1 MPSVPPSVPPAVPP
15 SVPPAVTTAQLERA
29 EAIVDRVRRGARASA
44 ELSETISREEL
55 GPGQSEQLSALVY
68 GALRRDR
75 RVREVLKELGA
86 DAGSAR
92 LAVIGAALLEGT
104 GSFDAQSAR
113 AAWSE
118 VAWQRFEQTDRDV
131 VARAQ
136 GPARL
141 ALLGSLPD
149 FLAQLLAAEYGEQAG
164 ALAESLSRPAPR
176 SLRVNALKADVQTA
190 RERLQ
195 QEGGRTTLGSW
206 GRRTLVLEGAFN
218 PFVTRA
224 FHEGLFEL
232 QDEGSQLACE
242 LVAPPPRGLVVD
254 ACAGAGGKS
263 LAIAAALEGRGK
275 VVSLDIDEGKL
286 AELRRRAKR
295 AGAANI
301 QALGITEDGDLP
313 PPVQALSGKVDRLLI
328 DAPCSGT
335 GVLRRNP
342 EARARLT
349 LAAVDR
355 LVETQRA
362 IIERMLPLLAPGG
375 RLVFVTCSLLR
386 AEGEDLM
393 SAVEAAHPELDP
405 VNLAEIYDRAY
416 VDRFVRSAPHR
427 VRVLPHLH
435 GTDGFFVTVL
445 RKKR

>member
-1 MPSVPPSVPPAVPP
+1 
-15 SVPPAVTTAQLERA
+15 
-29 EAIVDRVRRGARASA
+29 
-44 ELSETISREEL
+44 
-55 GPGQSEQLSALVY
+55 LVY
-68 GALRRDR
+68 AALRRER
-75 RVREVLKELGA
+75 RVVAVLRELGA
-86 DAGSAR
+86 DVSGPHAAR
-92 LAVIGAALLEGT
+92 LMVIGAGLLEA
-104 GSFDAQSAR
+104 SPLFEPEEAR

-118 VAWQRFEQTDRDV
+118 VSWQRFLQTDATLL
-131 VARAQ
+131 ARTR
-136 GPARL
+136 GVEKV

-149 FLAQLLAAEYGEQAG
+149 FLAQLLHSEYGDQAE
-164 ALAESLSRPAPR
+164 ALAASLSEPAPR
-176 SLRVNALKADVQTA
+176 ALRVNSLFADVAGA
-190 RERLQ
+190 RERLAK
-195 QEGGRTTLGSW
+195 EGARTQPGRF

-224 FHEGLFEL
+224 FHEGVFEL

-263 LAIAAALEGRGK
+263 LAVAAALEGRGK
-275 VVSLDIDEGKL
+275 VVALDVDSQKL

-295 AGAANI
+295 AGAAN
-301 QALGITEDGDLP
+301 
-313 PPVQALSGKVDRLLI
+313 VQALTIEESGDFPPEVQALVGKAERLLI

-349 LAAVDR
+349 LAALTR
-355 LVETQRA
+355 LVETQRT
-362 IIERMLPLLAPGG
+362 IVERALPLLAPGG

-386 AEGEDLM
+386 AEGEELLG
-393 SAVEAAHPELDP
+393 AVAAAHPELSP

-416 VDRFVRSAPHR
+416 VDRFARGASHEVRL
-427 VRVLPHLH
+427 LPHLH
-435 GTDGFFVTVL
+435 GTDGFFVGVL